1 MTTIFNVEK
10 CDAYRWKADKILV
23 STVCITV
30 LYLIWL
36 RSKVQTRLRRIFSK
50 VQNFW
55 PSFLL
60 KLWRQFRFFSNK
72 LIFFNQIPLFVSFQV
87 YECLKVSKFVR
98 NTIKNSDLSTFS
110 KFFDRTLPS
119 PIDGIIRNF
128 KLLKNFFS
136 DVFGLYSWTR

>member
-1 MTTIFNVEK
+1 MPYFYLLQIVEDVQKKSRQTYLSAMTTIFNVEK
-10 CDAYRWKADKILV
+10 CDAYRWRADKILV
-23 STVCITV
+23 STVCDTV

-55 PSFLL
+55 PFFLL

-98 NTIKNSDLSTFS
+98 YTIKNSD
-110 KFFDRTLPS
+110 FF
-119 PIDGIIRNF
+119 IF
-128 KLLKNFFS
+128 
-136 DVFGLYSWTR
+136 